1 VDTVKIDRSFLA
13 KDPLDASGSNVLAAV
28 VSLAQN
34 LGKGV
39 IVEGI
44 ETAEQVERLRKLRCP
59 HAQGFYFSKPVD
71 AVQATAIIAL
81 ACATSGRRPP
91 FLGGEAASEVA
102 PRIH

>member
-1 VDTVKIDRSFLA
+1 
-13 KDPLDASGSNVLAAV
+13 

-71 AVQATAIIAL
+71 AGQATALIAL
-81 ACATSGRRPP
+81 ANATRHRPP
-91 FLGGEAASEVA
+91 FLRGDAASEIA
-102 PRIH
+102 PRVH